1 MKASLN
7 TSQGVYIEF
16 DDRKNYT
23 TKNIYKYDMS
33 FVNRYKLRNIIKF
46 QFNFNS
52 IQFNLNF

>member
-1 MKASLN
+1 MIKKKKFCVKKMKASLN

-33 FVNRYKLRNIIKF
+33 FVNRYK
-46 QFNFNS
+46 
-52 IQFNLNF
+52 